1 MMDLYPLVS
10 FLKVTAQSKNF
21 LFLLYFIVDKLKKIQ
36 YNNG

>member
-21 LFLLYFIVDKLKKIQ
+21 LFLLYFIVDKTLKMQ
-36 YNNG
+36 YNTQ

>member
-21 LFLLYFIVDKLKKIQ
+21 LFLLYFIVDKILKMR
-36 YNNG
+36 YNTQ

>member
-21 LFLLYFIVDKLKKIQ
+21 YSCSIFIVDMNLKML
-36 YNNG
+36 YNNK

>member
-21 LFLLYFIVDKLKKIQ
+21 LFLLYFIVDNQ
-36 YNNG
+36 ETAVYNNK

>member
-21 LFLLYFIVDKLKKIQ
+21 YSCSIFIVDKIKKMR
-36 YNNG
+36 YNNK

>member
-21 LFLLYFIVDKLKKIQ
+21 LFLLYFIVDMNLKMR
-36 YNNG
+36 YNNK